1 MRFRDSLIILLL
13 ATVTL
18 SGAGACRAPGEP
30 PRQVILLLLDAS
42 RADRF
47 SCYGYPRATTPEM
60 DRLAGRGVVF
70 HQHYAQGTGTR
81 VSVPALLYSR
91 YYSVP
96 IFPEDPQVPY
106 SSPRDLFRRPDD
118 QQISFVKA
126 FEAAGF
132 TTAAISAHL
141 WTGADTPFAAEFQQ
155 MHDLTTR
162 VTSRRYPYPRARTV
176 VDRAVEWIDEHR
188 DEDFFLYLHLMDTHY
203 PHYFEDDARAFF
215 GAETYDARRFRD
227 SGGPIVP
234 SPRLSAGDL
243 RYIDAL
249 YDGSLRYADREIGRL
264 VDFLDQEDLLENAVL
279 AVTSDHGEHLLDGE
293 GGRPRP
299 NVTVFSHGGPWLEPV
314 ARIPL
319 ILFHPDKLAPGHF
332 RDFSEGVDVGPTLL
346 SLAGVAT
353 PRGKSFDGVDL
364 TATIAGQVPPKQQ
377 ALMSRSIRT
386 AKHKGLFANHD
397 AKLLSEEAPAVSELR
412 GRLYDLDA
420 DPGET
425 TNLFAGESDVVAD
438 LARRFRA
445 TLKAPYDRAQA
456 AITHD
461 QPKAAFAIA
470 ARHMATDL
478 KLPAIRGKNVPLGWS
493 RFPGAPHSALVARNA
508 TEPLAIHFRVPD
520 GHYRVSLG
528 LAGQATVTVGDAESV
543 LTGQDS
549 GADFGEVEVTGEMF
563 RATIT
568 PPPDGLLKVSFVGF
582 VPPGGGHAT
591 LIDDERTRQ
600 LKALGYIQ

>member
-1 MRFRDSLIILLL
+1 M
-13 ATVTL
+13 
-18 SGAGACRAPGEP
+18 
-30 PRQVILLLLDAS
+30 ILLLLDAS

-60 DRLAGRGVVF
+60 DRLANQGVVF

-106 SSPRDLFRRPDD
+106 SSPGDLFRRPDE

-162 VTSRRYPYPRARTV
+162 VSSRRYPYPRAWAV
-176 VDRAVEWIDEHR
+176 VDRAIEWVDAHR

-203 PHYFEDDARAFF
+203 PHFFEDDAREFF
-215 GAETYDARRFRD
+215 GADTYDARRFRD

-234 SPRLSAGDL
+234 SPQLTAEDL

-264 VDFLDQEDLLENAVL
+264 IDFLGDQDLLENAVIGI
-279 AVTSDHGEHLLDGE
+279 TSDHGEHLIDGE

-299 NVTVFSHGGPWLEPV
+299 GASVFSHGGPWLEPV
-314 ARIPL
+314 GRIPL
-319 ILFHPDKLAPGHF
+319 ILFSPEALAPGHF

-346 SLAGVAT
+346 SLAGVAL

-364 TATIAGQVPPKQQ
+364 TEVIAGRLAPKQQ

-386 AKHKGLFANHD
+386 SRYKCLFANHD
-397 AKLLSEEAPAVSELR
+397 RKLLGDPVLEAFKLR
-412 GRLYDLDA
+412 GKLYDLDV

-425 TNLFAGESDVVAD
+425 NNLFDSESDVVAE
-438 LARRFRA
+438 LARRFRTA
-445 TLKAPYDRAQA
+445 LKTRYDRAQA
-456 AITHD
+456 AVTD
-461 QPKAAFAIA
+461 QQPTAAFAIA
-470 ARHMATDL
+470 ARFMLTGE
-478 KLPAIRGKNVPLGWS
+478 KLPRIQGRNVPTGWS
-493 RFPGAPHSALVARNA
+493 RLPGAAQSALVARDA
-508 TEPLAIHFRVPD
+508 TQPLTVHFKIPNGR
-520 GHYRVSLG
+520 YRVFLG
-528 LAGQATVTVGDAESV
+528 MSGQATVRIGETQSILLDQEGIA
-543 LTGQDS
+543 T
-549 GADFGEVEVTGEMF
+549 FGSIEVTDELF
-563 RATIT
+563 QATIS
-568 PPPDGLLKVSFVGF
+568 PSQDELLKISYVGF
-582 VPPGGGHAT
+582 LPPNASLT
-591 LIDDERTRQ
+591 SPADDDRSRR